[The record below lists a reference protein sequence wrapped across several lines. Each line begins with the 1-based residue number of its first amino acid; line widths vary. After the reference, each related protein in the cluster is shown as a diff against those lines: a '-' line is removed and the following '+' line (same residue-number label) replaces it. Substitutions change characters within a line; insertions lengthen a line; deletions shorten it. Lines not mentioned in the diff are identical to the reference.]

1 MPKPLALVPDLESE
15 LDDLYALPPAEFTAQ
30 RNDLARRLKEAGRS
44 DAADT
49 VKQLRKPTVPV
60 WAVNQLARRNPDEL
74 EALIESGEQLRAA
87 QKAALG
93 GGESEQLRAA
103 TGAQRDALQTLTHR
117 AHEVLEEQGQST
129 AASVMERI
137 ASTLRAA
144 ALDPDSAELVQ
155 AGRLSEEL
163 DPAGFDAFAG
173 MPLPA
178 RKAPKKS
185 KATPAADRRR
195 EERLRALR
203 EKAREAEKEAE
214 AAEAEAKRAEDV
226 AKRARAKADRAQA
239 QLESAEEK

>member
-44 DAADT
+44 DAADS

-60 WAVNQLARRNPDEL
+60 WVVNQLARRNPDEL

-103 TGAQRDALQTLTHR
+103 TTAQRDALQTLTHR

-144 ALDPDSAELVQ
+144 ALDPDSAELVR
-155 AGRLSEEL
+155 AGRLNEEL

-178 RKAPKKS
+178 RKTPKP